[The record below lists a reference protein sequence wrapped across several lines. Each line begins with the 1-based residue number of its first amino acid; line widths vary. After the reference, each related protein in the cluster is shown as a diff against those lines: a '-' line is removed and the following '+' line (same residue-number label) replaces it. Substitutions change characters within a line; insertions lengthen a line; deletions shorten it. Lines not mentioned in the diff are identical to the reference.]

1 MPADVTLEKGLP
13 HNLEAER
20 SVLGAIM
27 LDNGLINQAIELLK
41 ADDFYLGSHR
51 LVFQQML
58 SLSEKST
65 AVDFITLTDELRRAG
80 QLESVGGAA
89 FISSLIDGVPR
100 LANIEYYARI
110 VQERATLR
118 NLIKRSHEIINSCY
132 DQPEDVDTILDA
144 AERAIFDLAQ
154 AKVRS
159 GFVPLNE
166 IAKRTLKRIEI
177 ASKRKNMVTGIPT
190 GFTRFDELT
199 SGLQPSDLVVVA
211 ARPSMG
217 KTAFS
222 LNLATHAALAASKS
236 VGVFSL
242 EMSGDQLLLRMICSE
257 ARIDAHKLRTGYLTK
272 DEWIRIPRT
281 LGELSQAKMF
291 IDDTAGISL
300 LEMRAKC
307 RRLKA
312 EHGLDMVVVDY
323 LQLMSGGK
331 ARYENRQ
338 QEISSISRGLKG
350 LAKELDIPV
359 VALSQL
365 SRAPEQRTGDHRPQL
380 SDLRESGSIEQD
392 ADLVAFIFREELYKK
407 DDPEKEGLAE
417 VIIGKQRN
425 GPIGSVELAFIKE
438 YTRFENL
445 YRERN

>member
-80 QLESVGGAA
+80 QLESVGGAS

-132 DQPEDVDTILDA
+132 DQPEDVDTILDS

-166 IAKRTLKRIEI
+166 IAKRTLRKIEI